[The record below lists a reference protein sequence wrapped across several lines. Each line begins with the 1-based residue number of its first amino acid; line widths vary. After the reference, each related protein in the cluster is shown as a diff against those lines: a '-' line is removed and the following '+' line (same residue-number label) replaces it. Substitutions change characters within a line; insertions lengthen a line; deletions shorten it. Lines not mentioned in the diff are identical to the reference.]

1 MKRSWLTIAAIISGF
16 IIACFAVFADR
27 IGLDHNAH
35 WGTSRIIIL
44 IIGILVVACAAFF
57 SRYTSNLKRVYFLA
71 GLIVLLVLTGY
82 VWFISVGY
90 WTYWPKTTNYY
101 DMLASSFQ
109 HNQLSLQ
116 IKVDPVL
123 LAMPNPYDI
132 YAREAL
138 PQVTYLF
145 DGSFYKGAFYLY
157 WGPVPALLLVP
168 FKFAF
173 PGEIGDQVLVFAF
186 ISGLFIFESLLILGI
201 WKRFFENLPAWTV
214 LTGILLVGMITPMTW
229 MLNQPQIY
237 EASIASGQLFLIG
250 GVYFAFTG
258 LAEPAPSTWRLI
270 LTGIFWSA
278 AVASRNVLA
287 LPVLFLTFMIVLWI
301 IRSRGKSMALSG
313 AIVTLTWVLL
323 PLAIGAGLLGWY
335 NSARFGSVLETG
347 LRFQLS
353 GINYVQYYNVVFS
366 LKYVLLNLRYYLF
379 TPYKFVHG
387 FPFIKPISTSS
398 WPARSIPVPVFYYAR
413 ERVSGLAYTNP
424 FLLFAFLAMTFS
436 VSGLRW
442 DRYNEAASKD
452 NARQGL
458 LRWLEISLLGIT
470 AVSFITLLLYY
481 YCTMR
486 FIEDFIP
493 AITLLAVLGFW
504 QGYCFLLQRKYSRLI
519 YGFVSMGLA
528 AFTIL
533 TGLLLGISSYSDRF
547 HYMHT
552 SLFNDLVR
560 LFAR

>member
-1 MKRSWLTIAAIISGF
+1 MIAG
-16 IIACFAVFADR
+16 FAVFANL

-35 WGTSRIIIL
+35 WGTSRIFIL
-44 IIGILVVACAAFF
+44 LIGILVVVCTIFF
-57 SRYTSNLKRVYFLA
+57 SRYTSKLKRVYFLA
-71 GLIVLLVLTGY
+71 GLIVLLVLAGY
-82 VWFISVGY
+82 VWFVSIGY

-109 HNQLSLQ
+109 HNQLSLR

-157 WGPVPALLLVP
+157 WGPVPALLLAP

-201 WKRFFENLPAWTV
+201 WKRLFENLPAWTV
-214 LTGILLVGMITPMTW
+214 LTGILLAGLITPMTW

-237 EASIASGQLFLIG
+237 EASIASGQFFLIG
-250 GVYFAFTG
+250 GIYFAFTA
-258 LAEPAPSTWRLI
+258 LDKPASSIWRWV
-270 LTGIFWSA
+270 LTGIFWGA
-278 AVASRNVLA
+278 AVGSRNVLA
-287 LPVLFLTFMIVLWI
+287 LPVLFLTLMIILWLFRSRKESTAQTPAVIVLTGLI
-301 IRSRGKSMALSG
+301 
-313 AIVTLTWVLL
+313 L
-323 PLAIGAGLLGWY
+323 PLAISAGLLGWY
-335 NSARFGSVLETG
+335 NWARFGSVLETG

-353 GINYVQYYNVVFS
+353 GINYLEYYNNVFS
-366 LKYVLLNLRYYLF
+366 TKYVLLNLRYYLI

-387 FPFIKPISTSS
+387 FPFIKPISTSL

-413 ERVSGLAYTNP
+413 ERVSGLLYTSP
-424 FLLFAFLAMTFS
+424 FLLFAFLALTFS
-436 VSGLRW
+436 VSGINR
-442 DRYNEAASKD
+442 DRFNEVASD
-452 NARQGL
+452 NDAGRGL

-493 AITLLAVLGFW
+493 ALTLLAILGFW
-504 QGYCFLLQRKYSRLI
+504 QGYCFLLQRKYSRLT
-519 YGFVSMGLA
+519 YGLVSMGLA
-528 AFTIL
+528 AYTMVIG
-533 TGLLLGISSYSDRF
+533 TLLGVSSYSDRF

-552 SLFNDLVR
+552 NLFNDLVR
-560 LFAR
+560 FFAR

>member
-1 MKRSWLTIAAIISGF
+1 MITG
-16 IIACFAVFADR
+16 FAVFANQ
-27 IGLDHNAH
+27 IGFDHNIY
-35 WGTSRIIIL
+35 WGAGRIFAL
-44 IIGILVVACAAFF
+44 IIGILVVVCAAFF
-57 SRYTSNLKRVYFLA
+57 SRYTSKLKRVYFLA
-71 GLIVLLVLTGY
+71 GLIVLLVLAVYG
-82 VWFISVGY
+82 WFVSVGY

-186 ISGLFIFESLLILGI
+186 ISGLFIFESLLMLGI
-201 WKRFFENLPAWTV
+201 WERFFENLPAWTV
-214 LTGILLVGMITPMTW
+214 LTGILLAGLITPMTW

-237 EASIASGQLFLIG
+237 EASIASGQFFLIG
-250 GVYFAFTG
+250 GVYFAFTA
-258 LAEPAPSTWRLI
+258 LDEPMPSNWRWV
-270 LTGIFWSA
+270 LTGIFWAA
-278 AVASRNVLA
+278 AVGSRNVLA
-287 LPVLFLTFMIVLWI
+287 LPVLFMTLMIVLWI
-301 IRSRGKSMALSG
+301 VRSRGKSTAHTRPV
-313 AIVTLTWVLL
+313 VTLTGLLL
-323 PLAIGAGLLGWY
+323 PLAVGAGLLGWY
-335 NSARFGSVLETG
+335 NWARFGSVLETG

-353 GINYVQYYNVVFS
+353 GINYLEYYKDVFS
-366 LKYVLLNLRYYLF
+366 TKYVLLNLRYYLF
-379 TPYKFVHG
+379 TPYKFVNG

-398 WPARSIPVPVFYYAR
+398 WPARTIPVPVFYYAR
-413 ERVSGLAYTNP
+413 KRVSGLLYTSP

-436 VSGLRW
+436 VSGISR
-442 DRYNEAASKD
+442 DRYNEVASNN
-452 NARQGL
+452 NAGRGL

-470 AVSFITLLLYY
+470 TVSFITLLLYY

-493 AITLLAVLGFW
+493 ALTLLAVLGFW
-504 QGYCFLLQRKYSRLI
+504 QGYCFLLQRKYSRII
-519 YGFVSMGLA
+519 YGFISLGFA
-528 AFTIL
+528 AFTMA
-533 TGLLLGISSYSDRF
+533 TGMLLGISSYSDRF

-552 SLFNDLVR
+552 SLFNNLISF
-560 LFAR
+560 FAR